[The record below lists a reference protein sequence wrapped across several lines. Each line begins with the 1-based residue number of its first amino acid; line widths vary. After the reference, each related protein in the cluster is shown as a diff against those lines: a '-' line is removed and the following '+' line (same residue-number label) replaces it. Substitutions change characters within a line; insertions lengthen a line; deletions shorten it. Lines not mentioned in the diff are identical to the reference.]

1 MSRGAHESRQGRKRK
16 AKRQEVN
23 TDTETEASAA
33 DDDENEASTPKI
45 EHSKLG
51 RIKRSFIRK
60 VLSPLIGY
68 GMDYDLLHF
77 IYDLSMWTTVGA
89 KKNVARQTEVPLR
102 VVLRSCPWTPQY
114 WHTRHLAVIDM
125 QRQCGNATL
134 FPTDNLFSSFV
145 SFCYF
150 AFLPSFASAFIAL
163 GGSASFFGCSS
174 LVAFFSCVFNKSPNM
189 QEIKRSKKAS

>member
-102 VVLRSCPWTPQY
+102 VCC
-114 WHTRHLAVIDM
+114 AVAHGLLNIGIPATWLSST
-125 QRQCGNATL
+125 CNGNAATQRCFL
-134 FPTDNLFSSFV
+134 LTI
-145 SFCYF
+145 C
-150 AFLPSFASAFIAL
+150 FLPSSL
-163 GGSASFFGCSS
+163 SVTLLSFHPLHRLS
-174 LVAFFSCVFNKSPNM
+174 LL
-189 QEIKRSKKAS
+189 